1 MPATRSNNAAPRPAI
16 PSTPRHSQSPP
27 RAQTDGF
34 RLGRLADAVAEL
46 DDLTKA
52 EALKIINSHIRDLVE
67 ELAPP
72 CTHQVKAPFI
82 GPLMSHGLKDY
93 RDAGR
98 FYKVVCLFFEVVNRF
113 ESSF

>member
-1 MPATRSNNAAPRPAI
+1 MPATRSHTTSLPL
-16 PSTPRHSQSPP
+16 TPRRSQSPP

-34 RLGRLADAVAEL
+34 RLGPLADAIADL
-46 DDLTKA
+46 NNLTKT
-52 EALKIINSHIRDLVE
+52 EALTFVNSRIRDLVE
-67 ELAPP
+67 ELVPP

-98 FYKVVCLFFEVVNRF
+98 FYKVVCISFEIDDMF
-113 ESSF
+113 DSGC

>member
-1 MPATRSNNAAPRPAI
+1 MPATRSHNTAPGPAI
-16 PSTPRHSQSPP
+16 PSTPRRSQSPP

-52 EALKIINSHIRDLVE
+52 EALKIVNSRIRDLVE

-98 FYKVVCLFFEVVNRF
+98 FYKVVCIFFEIVNRF
-113 ESSF
+113 ECGF